1 MSITQDTA
9 LFALA
14 CFWVAGWAVVALLVR
29 WQWEEE
35 RNRTLR
41 HAKRQTPRIA
51 SNPYRED
58 GRSETPAP
66 PNPPRSRDGPY

>member
-35 RNRTLR
+35 R
-41 HAKRQTPRIA
+41 
-51 SNPYRED
+51 
-58 GRSETPAP
+58 
-66 PNPPRSRDGPY
+66 